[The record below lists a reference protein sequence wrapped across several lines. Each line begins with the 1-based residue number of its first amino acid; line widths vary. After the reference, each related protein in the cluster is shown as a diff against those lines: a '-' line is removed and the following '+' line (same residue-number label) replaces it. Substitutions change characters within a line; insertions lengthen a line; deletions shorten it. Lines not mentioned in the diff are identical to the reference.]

1 MSAVALEGAAF
12 KNCTRC
18 PLSQGRKHAPIP
30 GYSPCPMGEVRL
42 IVVSAYPGTE
52 EVKSG
57 QSLFPS
63 PTHTMNAGKILQTYM
78 QKMSQE
84 LGYDLY
90 HRTYR
95 TNAMKCPPKGK
106 KGDKLTEPRNI
117 CKAWLMAE
125 IEEVPAG
132 VPILLAGT
140 DAVQSILGKG
150 LYESRNIVHRYGNHP
165 VVVTMNPIE
174 VERATRFTYSS
185 NGEVVGAPPVVGS
198 VGALW
203 VRDMRLLTSLLS
215 IGNTQGGNSGSIS

>member
-1 MSAVALEGAAF
+1 MALEGPAF

-18 PLSQGRKHAPIP
+18 ILSQGRKHTPIP

-42 IVVSAYPGTE
+42 VVVSAYPGTE

-63 PTHTMNAGKILQTYM
+63 PGRTINAGKILQTYM

-90 HRTYR
+90 HCTYR
-95 TNAMKCPPKGK
+95 TNALKCPPKGK
-106 KGDKLTEPRNI
+106 KGDALTEPRNI
-117 CKAWLMAE
+117 CKSWLMAE
-125 IEEVPAG
+125 IEEVPPG

-140 DAVQSILGKG
+140 DAVQSVLGKG
-150 LYESRNIVHRYGNHP
+150 IYDSRGIVHRYGNHP

-174 VERATRFTYSS
+174 VERATRFTYSA
-185 NGEVVGAPPVVGS
+185 NGQVVGAAPVVGS
-198 VGALW
+198 VGWLW
-203 VRDMRLLTSLLS
+203 VKDMKLLTTLLV
-215 IGNTQGGNSGSIS
+215 GGSP